1 VLAGRPDAAQGHAQV
16 LGLDD
21 HTDTARG
28 QVLLQ
33 PVGHLLGQ
41 PLLDLQVAGEQLEHP
56 GELRE
61 AEDPLA
67 GQVADVR
74 HPGEGQQVVLAQGLQ
89 RDVPGD
95 DQLVVALV
103 VGEGRQVE
111 LRGGHQLGVGGDHP
125 LRRLGQV
132 RRCRVLAQRPE
143 QRGDRL
149 LGGGQ
154 VHRPALP
161 DDPEGRGTPHDA
173 GHRGG
178 PGRRLGRGHDRSP
191 APRAGA

>member
-1 VLAGRPDAAQGHAQV
+1 MLAGRPDAAQGHAQV

-56 GELRE
+56 GELRQ
-61 AEDPLA
+61 AQDPLA

-74 HPGEGQQVVLAQGLQ
+74 HPGEGQQVVLAQGVQ

-111 LRGGHQLGVGGDHP
+111 LRGGQQLGVGGGHP
-125 LRRLGQV
+125 AGRLGQV
-132 RRCRVLAQRPE
+132 RVSRVAAQRPE
-143 QRGDRL
+143 ELVDRL
-149 LGGGQ
+149 LGRGP

-161 DDPEGRGTPHDA
+161 DDPDDWRTA
-173 GHRGG
+173 
-178 PGRRLGRGHDRSP
+178 HDR
-191 APRAGA
+191 